1 MRAAAVALL
10 LLTACF
16 CPGGPIVR
24 EPGVIYLSDFEI
36 KDPRFPLTAAAPCYF
51 EANMKRYAGT
61 LRFPQRVELDAV
73 SPAGMYRVR
82 GNARQGGVAAWIE
95 PRFLDGVPED
105 LVPKLRAAH
114 ERRREVE
121 ALIARNEVAIGMTLD
136 EVGRSLGK
144 PQKRSSTTNREGSTQ
159 TFEYIRYK
167 LVPQTVYTPTYAQ
180 TVLGIT
186 PDPRRPLETV
196 LVRGGGYGLNA
207 STVYVKVPVGTIN
220 VSFLNGIVESIE
232 ESEGTLVG
240 ANASIV
246 VPPINV
252 VW

>member
-1 MRAAAVALL
+1 MRLAAAAL
-10 LLTACF
+10 LLTASF
-16 CPGGPIVR
+16 SFGGPIVR
-24 EPGVIYLSDFEI
+24 ESGVIYLSDFEI
-36 KDPRFPLTAAAPCYF
+36 KDPRFALTEAAPCF
-51 EANMKRYAGT
+51 FSSDMKRYAGT

-105 LVPKLRAAH
+105 LVPKLRAAD

-121 ALIARNEVAIGMTLD
+121 ALIARNEVAIGMTPD
-136 EVGRSLGK
+136 EVGRSLGR
-144 PQKRSSTTNREGSTQ
+144 PQKRSSTTSRDGSTQ
-159 TFEYIRYK
+159 TFEYVRYK
-167 LVPQTVYTPTYAQ
+167 LIPQTIYTPTYAQ

-186 PDPRRPLETV
+186 PDPRRRLETV
-196 LVRGGGYGLNA
+196 VVRGGYGLNA

-220 VSFLNGIVESIE
+220 VGFVDGIVESIE

-246 VPPINV
+246 VPPVNV
-252 VW
+252 AW

>member
-1 MRAAAVALL
+1 MRAAGIAL

-16 CPGGPIVR
+16 CSGGPIVR
-24 EPGVIYLSDFEI
+24 EPGVIYLSDFDLEV
-36 KDPRFPLTAAAPCYF
+36 PRFPLTAGAPCYF
-51 EANMKRYAGT
+51 DSNMKRYAGT

-95 PRFLDGVPED
+95 ARFLDGVPED
-105 LVPKLRAAH
+105 LVPKLRAAD

-121 ALIARNEVAIGMTLD
+121 ALIARNEVAIGMTIE

-144 PQKRSSTTNREGSTQ
+144 PQKRSSTTSRDGSTQ
-159 TFEYIRYK
+159 IFEYISYK
-167 LVPQTVYTPTYAQ
+167 LVPQTVYTPAYAES
-180 TVLGIT
+180 VLGIR
-186 PDPRRPLETV
+186 PDPRRRLETV
-196 LVRGGGYGLNA
+196 VVRGGYGYSA
-207 STVYVKVPVGTIN
+207 STVYVKVPVGTIK
-220 VSFLNGIVESIE
+220 VAFLDGIVESID

-246 VPPINV
+246 VPPVNV

>member
-1 MRAAAVALL
+1 MRAAAAAL
-10 LLTACF
+10 LLTASF
-16 CPGGPIVR
+16 CLGGPIAR

-36 KDPRFPLTAAAPCYF
+36 KDPRFPLTEGAPCYF
-51 EANMKRYAGT
+51 DSGMKRYAGT

-95 PRFLDGVPED
+95 ARFLDGVPEN
-105 LVPKLRAAH
+105 LVSKLRAAD

-121 ALIARNEVAIGMTLD
+121 ALIARNEVAIGMTTE
-136 EVGRSLGK
+136 EVARSLGK
-144 PQKRSSTTNREGSTQ
+144 PQKRSSTTNRDGSTQ

-167 LVPQTVYTPTYAQ
+167 LVPQTIYTPTYAQ
-180 TVLGIT
+180 TVLGIR
-186 PDPRRPLETV
+186 PDPRRALETV
-196 LVRGGGYGLNA
+196 VVRGGYGLNA

>member
-1 MRAAAVALL
+1 MRAILAAVILAGS
-10 LLTACF
+10 TSWA
-16 CPGGPIVR
+16 GPIVR
-24 EPGVIYLSDFEI
+24 EPGVIYLSDFELT
-36 KDPRFPLTAAAPCYF
+36 DARFPLTGPANCYF
-51 EANMKRYAGT
+51 DANMKRYAGT
-61 LRFPQRVELDAV
+61 LRFPQRVQLDAV

-95 PRFLDGVPED
+95 PQFLDGVPED
-105 LVPKLRAAH
+105 LVPKLRAAD
-114 ERRREVE
+114 ERRRQVE
-121 ALIARNEVAIGMTLD
+121 ELIARNEVAIGMTLD

-144 PQKRSSTTNREGSTQ
+144 PQKRSSTTNREGSSQ
-159 TFEYIRYK
+159 KFEYVRYK

-186 PDPRRPLETV
+186 PDPRWRLETV
-196 LVRGGGYGLNA
+196 VVRGGYGLNA

-240 ANASIV
+240 ADASIV

>member
-1 MRAAAVALL
+1 MRAAAAALL
-10 LLTACF
+10 LLTASLSL
-16 CPGGPIVR
+16 GGPIVR
-24 EPGVIYLSDFEI
+24 EPGVIYLSDFELT
-36 KDPRFPLTAAAPCYF
+36 DSRFPLTGPANCYF
-51 EANMKRYAGT
+51 DANMKRYAGA
-61 LRFPQRVELDAV
+61 LRFPQRVQLDAV

-95 PRFLDGVPED
+95 PQFLDGVPED
-105 LVPKLRAAH
+105 LVPKLRAAD

-159 TFEYIRYK
+159 SFEYVRYK
-167 LVPQTVYTPTYAQ
+167 LIPQTVYTPTYAQ

-186 PDPRRPLETV
+186 PDPRWRLETV
-196 LVRGGGYGLNA
+196 VVRGGYGLNA

-246 VPPINV
+246 VPPV
-252 VW
+252 EVAW

>member
-1 MRAAAVALL
+1 MRLTLAVALL
-10 LLTACF
+10 AVSAAWA
-16 CPGGPIVR
+16 GPIVR
-24 EPGVIYLSDFEI
+24 EPGVVYLSDFQLT
-36 KDPRFPLTAAAPCYF
+36 DARFPLTGPADCYF
-51 EANMKRYAGT
+51 DADMKRYAGT
-61 LRFPQRVELDAV
+61 LRFPQRVQLDAV
-73 SPAGMYRVR
+73 SPSGMYRVR

-95 PRFLDGVPED
+95 PQFLDGVPED
-105 LVPKLRAAH
+105 LVPKLRAAD

-136 EVGRSLGK
+136 EVGLSLGK

-159 TFEYIRYK
+159 TFEYVRYK
-167 LVPQTVYTPTYAQ
+167 LIPQTVYTPAYAQ

-186 PDPRRPLETV
+186 PDPRRRLETV
-196 LVRGGGYGLNA
+196 VVRRGYGLNA

-220 VSFLNGIVESIE
+220 VSFVNGIVESIG

-240 ANASIV
+240 ADASIV
-246 VPPINV
+246 VPPVNL

>member
-1 MRAAAVALL
+1 MKSAAAALL
-10 LLTACF
+10 LVAASCLA
-16 CPGGPIVR
+16 GPIVR

-36 KDPRFPLTAAAPCYF
+36 KDPRFPLTEAAPCYF
-51 EANMKRYAGT
+51 NSDLKRYAGT

-105 LVPKLRAAH
+105 LVPKLRAAD
-114 ERRREVE
+114 ERRREVD

-159 TFEYIRYK
+159 TFEYVRYK
-167 LVPQTVYTPTYAQ
+167 LIPQTVYTPAYAQ

-186 PDPRRPLETV
+186 PDPRRRLETV
-196 LVRGGGYGLNA
+196 VVSGGAYGLNA

-220 VSFLNGIVESIE
+220 VGFVNGIVESIE

-246 VPPINV
+246 VPPVNV
-252 VW
+252 AW

>member
-1 MRAAAVALL
+1 MKAVLVALL
-10 LLTACF
+10 LTPAIAAA
-16 CPGGPIVR
+16 GPIVR
-24 EPGVIYLSDFEI
+24 EPGVIYLSDFEL
-36 KDPRFPLTAAAPCYF
+36 DDARFALTGPAACYF
-51 EANMKRYAGT
+51 DANMKRYAGT
-61 LRFPQRVELDAV
+61 LRFPQRVQLDAV
-73 SPAGMYRVR
+73 SPAGMFRVR

-105 LVPKLRAAH
+105 LVPRLRAAD

-121 ALIARNEVAIGMTLD
+121 ALIARNEVAIGMTLE

-167 LVPQTVYTPTYAQ
+167 LVPQTIYTPAYAE
-180 TVLGIT
+180 TVLGLL
-186 PDPRRPLETV
+186 PDPRRRLETV
-196 LVRGGGYGLNA
+196 VVRGGGYGLNA
-207 STVYVKVPVGTIN
+207 STVYVKVPVGTIS
-220 VSFLNGIVESIE
+220 VSFVNGIVESIE

-240 ANASIV
+240 ADASIV
-246 VPPINV
+246 VPPVNV

>member
-1 MRAAAVALL
+1 MRLAAAAL
-10 LLTACF
+10 LLTASF
-16 CPGGPIVR
+16 AFGGPIVR
-24 EPGVIYLSDFEI
+24 EPGVIYLSDFELA
-36 KDPRFPLTAAAPCYF
+36 DARFPLTGPANCYF
-51 EANMKRYAGT
+51 DARMRRYAGQ

-73 SPAGMYRVR
+73 SPDGLYRVR
-82 GNARQGGVAAWIE
+82 GNARQGGVVAWIE

-105 LVPKLRAAH
+105 LVPKLRAAD

-121 ALIARNEVAIGMTLD
+121 ALIARNEIAIGMTPD

-159 TFEYIRYK
+159 TFEYVRYK
-167 LVPQTVYTPTYAQ
+167 LIPQTVYTPTYAQ

-186 PDPRRPLETV
+186 PDPRRRLETV
-196 LVRGGGYGLNA
+196 VVRGGYGLNA

-220 VSFLNGIVESIE
+220 VGFVDGIVESIE

-246 VPPINV
+246 VPPVNV
-252 VW
+252 AW

>member
-1 MRAAAVALL
+1 MKVASALL
-10 LLTACF
+10 LLTASF
-16 CPGGPIVR
+16 SLGGPIAR

-36 KDPRFPLTAAAPCYF
+36 KDPRFPLTAGAPCYF
-51 EANMKRYAGT
+51 DSNMKRYAGT

-95 PRFLDGVPED
+95 PRFLGGVPED
-105 LVPKLRAAH
+105 LVPKLRSAD
-114 ERRREVE
+114 ERRRQVE

-136 EVGRSLGK
+136 EVARSLGK
-144 PQKRSSTTNREGSTQ
+144 PQKRSSTTNRGGSTQ
-159 TFEYIRYK
+159 TFEYVRYK
-167 LVPQTVYTPTYAQ
+167 LIPQTVYTPTYAQ
-180 TVLGIT
+180 TVLGIA
-186 PDPRRPLETV
+186 PDRRRPLETV
-196 LVRGGGYGLNA
+196 VLRGGGYGLNA

-246 VPPINV
+246 VPPVNV

>member
-1 MRAAAVALL
+1 MRLAAAALL
-10 LLTACF
+10 LIASLSF
-16 CPGGPIVR
+16 GGPIVR
-24 EPGVIYLSDFEI
+24 EPGVIYLSDFELT
-36 KDPRFPLTAAAPCYF
+36 DARFPLTGPANCYF
-51 EANMKRYAGT
+51 DANMKRYAGT
-61 LRFPQRVELDAV
+61 LRFPQRVQLDAV

-95 PRFLDGVPED
+95 SQFLDGVPED
-105 LVPKLRAAH
+105 LVPKLRAAD

-159 TFEYIRYK
+159 TFEYVRYK
-167 LVPQTVYTPTYAQ
+167 LIPQTVYTPTYAQ
-180 TVLGIT
+180 TFLGIT
-186 PDPRRPLETV
+186 PDPRRRLETV
-196 LVRGGGYGLNA
+196 VVRGGGYGLNA

-246 VPPINV
+246 VPPV
-252 VW
+252 EVGW